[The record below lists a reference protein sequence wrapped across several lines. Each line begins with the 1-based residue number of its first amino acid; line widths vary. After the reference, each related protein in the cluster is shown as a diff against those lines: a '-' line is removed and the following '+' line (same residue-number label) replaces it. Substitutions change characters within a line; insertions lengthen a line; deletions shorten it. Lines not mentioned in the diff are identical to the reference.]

1 MMGKYYR
8 SARNLVWQ
16 YGGMLDKFIGDA
28 VLGVFGY
35 PQGPNNSAS
44 NAIRF
49 SLDLIK
55 IGANILGE
63 WKRMINAKISSGTR
77 VGISTGDGGPI
88 NSGGEHGIHLTIFG
102 DTVNLSARLEKNCD
116 VNGVLFDN
124 RTKAKAE
131 EEDLNYI
138 KSVEFAERE
147 IPPADAKGQTEQ
159 IIAWQIKPIV

>member
-63 WKRMINAKISSGTR
+63 WKRLINAKISSGTR
-77 VGISTGDGGPI
+77 VGISTGDVWPI
-88 NSGGEHGIHLTIFG
+88 NIGGGHGINRTIFG
-102 DTVNLSARLEKNCD
+102 VTVSLYARL
-116 VNGVLFDN
+116 
-124 RTKAKAE
+124 
-131 EEDLNYI
+131 
-138 KSVEFAERE
+138 
-147 IPPADAKGQTEQ
+147 QM
-159 IIAWQIKPIV
+159 